1 MKILFTFPGQG
12 TQHEGMLQNLPGTEL
27 EQARAVLGAEVDTL
41 DSASSLTHT
50 RAVQL
55 SLLIAGV
62 AWARE
67 LERRGVS
74 PDIVSG
80 LSIGAYPAA
89 VIAGSLDFTDAL
101 KLVALRGDLMEQAY
115 PHGYG
120 LTAIMGLTLPQVEN
134 LIQGT
139 GTYIANLNAETQIV
153 IAGTDDGMAQV
164 AERALAKGA
173 SKAKRLAVSV
183 PSHCALLAEP
193 AKKLAAAFES
203 VTLSR
208 PRCAYLSGSTGRVL
222 WQPEKIADDLA
233 MNMARTVRWQEA
245 VISANEREARLAIEM
260 PPGGILTCLTRQ
272 AAWEGES
279 ISLERSGVDVAVH
292 LAGRLRACVFL
303 PGGGCALPGLRVR
316 LYYFVGRVR
325 RNASPPGKASGS
337 VLQTSGVH
345 PPFRGQCS
353 QARIL
358 LAVAGKDDRNQLL
371 HLVRLCQLQ

>member
-12 TQHEGMLQNLPGTEL
+12 TQHEGMLQNLPGTAL
-27 EQARAVLGAEVDTL
+27 AQARDVLGAEVDTL
-41 DSASSLTHT
+41 DSSEALKHT

-67 LERRGVS
+67 LERRGVA

-89 VIAGSLDFTDAL
+89 VVAGALDFADAL
-101 KLVALRGDLMEQAY
+101 TLVALRGDLMEQAY

-120 LTAIMGLTLPQVEN
+120 LTAIMGLTLAQVES
-134 LIQGT
+134 LVAGS

-153 IAGTDDGMAQV
+153 IAGPDDAMADV
-164 AERALAKGA
+164 AKRAMAKGA
-173 SKAKRLAVSV
+173 SKAPRLAVSV
-183 PSHCALLAEP
+183 PSHCELLARP
-193 AKKLAAAFES
+193 AQKLVEAFS
-203 VTLSR
+203 YVTLSR
-208 PRCAYLSGSTGRVL
+208 PRYAYLSGSTGRVL
-222 WQPEKIADDLA
+222 WQPERIADDLA

-292 LAGRLRACVFL
+292 LAKRLR
-303 PGGGCALPGLRVR
+303 
-316 LYYFVGRVR
+316 
-325 RNASPPGKASGS
+325 S
-337 VLQTSGVH
+337 
-345 PPFRGQCS
+345 
-353 QARIL
+353 
-358 LAVAGKDDRNQLL
+358 
-371 HLVRLCQLQ
+371 